1 MNTPPAMTP
10 EQSDLIPPPES
21 PVPEPDG
28 DPAAARAEQRRSAPK
43 KARSLRAFRPELLR
57 LWLLPVATLLAI
69 TVGGYLLMRLVDSLT
84 TGVSFFSA
92 LFPAKAEAIT
102 AVLGNFSQATV
113 GVLGLV
119 ITVVAIVVQLAAQRY
134 TPKLVD
140 LFLKDKINI
149 GYFLLMVTTNIYTS
163 ILAYSAMDPLV
174 LYYSGL
180 GVLTLLVVNLV
191 LLVPYFNYVFLFLTP
206 GNIITI
212 IRKNAKGAMERVTV
226 QAKGAA
232 ARNGVSGA
240 EMRRMQTEVANSMEQ
255 ISDISLSSVSQ
266 MDRNVALL
274 SIRSLKDVMVDHL
287 LIKRRMPTRWFIP
300 QKEHFPAISSDFLQ
314 EIAVTRTWVEVKG
327 FMDLELI
334 FKMCIKEM
342 PDGVSAVANSAKI
355 VGLYAIRLKDAQ
367 VLANVIQF
375 FNTFLRHAVNDR
387 NPKALYNLF
396 YQYRLLAQEVLA
408 VDQPLAERIC
418 FYFKYYGQTAQQY
431 QIPLILITAAFDL
444 SNLLQRA
451 YEMNVPNLQTLLNTF
466 LELDDNPATQAN
478 EFDLRSVRKAQLL
491 FASFL
496 LSKGDATIVL
506 RIFQDLK
513 AEPKQRMMAIRKE
526 MLAVKDRK
534 FWEVTDRGVDFFY
547 LDEDQKKHLEV
558 FFTRYMEPHWV
569 ELERLAPPA
578 GTPAAGAPPAGR
590 AG

>member
-1 MNTPPAMTP
+1 MATPT
-10 EQSDLIPPPES
+10 ES
-21 PVPEPDG
+21 KD
-28 DPAAARAEQRRSAPK
+28 RSAAPVRN
-43 KARSLRAFRPELLR
+43 AAPANPSRDLLMRWFDPQTLRRWVMPIAFLF
-57 LWLLPVATLLAI
+57 TL
-69 TVGGYLLMRLVDSLT
+69 TVGGYLLLRLVDSIAS
-84 TGVSFFSA
+84 GAPFFSA
-92 LFPAKAEAIT
+92 VFPNDADGIEG
-102 AVLGNFSQATV
+102 AVGNFAQVMV
-113 GVLGLV
+113 GILGLV

-140 LFLKDKINI
+140 LFLKDKVNI
-149 GYFLLMVTTNIYTS
+149 GYFLLMVTTNIYTM
-163 ILAYSAMDPLV
+163 ILAYSAMEPLL
-174 LYYSGL
+174 LYYSGIFML
-180 GVLTLLVVNLV
+180 ALLVLNLV

-206 GNIITI
+206 GNIISI
-212 IRKNAKGAMERVTV
+212 IRKNAKGAMERVTA
-226 QAKGAA
+226 QAKAA
-232 ARNGVSGA
+232 AAHSGVRES
-240 EMRRMQTEVANSMEQ
+240 EMRRLQTEVANSMEQ

-287 LIKRRMPTRWFIP
+287 LIKRRMPKRWFVP
-300 QKEHFPAISSDFLQ
+300 QKEHFPAISSDFLH

-334 FKMCIKEM
+334 FKMCIKDM
-342 PDGVSAVANSAKI
+342 PDGVSAIANSAKV
-355 VGLYAIRLKDAQ
+355 VGLYAIRLKDTQ

-396 YQYRLLAQEVLA
+396 YQYRLLAQEVLK

-496 LSKGDATIVL
+496 LSKGDATIVP

-513 AEPKQRMMAIRKE
+513 AEPKQRMIAIRKE

-547 LDEDQKKHLEV
+547 LDENQKKHLEV

-569 ELERLAPPA
+569 EQERLASPAGVPPA
-578 GTPAAGAPPAGR
+578 GKPA
-590 AG
+590 